1 MYLARA
7 RVITRATAAARPEA
21 GTGTELKPGAEQKLG
36 TCPEQELGTGTEP
49 GPVPGPVLWLHIE

>member
-21 GTGTELKPGAEQKLG
+21 GTGTEPESELKPGAEQKLV
-36 TCPEQELGTGTEP
+36 TCPGQSQGQSQG
-49 GPVPGPVLWLHIE
+49 